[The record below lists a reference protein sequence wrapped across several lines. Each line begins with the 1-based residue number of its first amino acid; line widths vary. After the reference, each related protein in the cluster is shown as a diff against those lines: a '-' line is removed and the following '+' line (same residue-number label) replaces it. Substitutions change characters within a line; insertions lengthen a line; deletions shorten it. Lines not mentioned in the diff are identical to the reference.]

1 MARTPLFGWLQRLH
15 ASAMLAQRGG
25 LPPAEAHEALIEQRR
40 ERRRVLAALASAGAV
55 AALPACA
62 PTRMRTAASGGDP
75 VVIVGAGLA
84 GLACAYRLRE
94 AGVPFVLYD
103 AQERIGGRVLSLRG
117 HFPDGQVCELGGELI
132 DTGHVRLRAL
142 CEELGLALDDLSIDD
157 PALETEV
164 WYHGGRRYGERDV
177 LEAYAPLAA
186 AIARDAARI
195 PDADITYRNSGGVAD
210 LDALSITQWLDRTG
224 VTNWVRALIEVA
236 YTTEMGLECEEQ
248 SALNL
253 LTFIDPATDHF
264 RVFGASDE
272 RFHVRGGNDL
282 VVQRLAERVA
292 DAIETGHA
300 LESIAASAGGRYA
313 LSFRRGA
320 SSRTV
325 AAREVV
331 LALPYTTLR
340 RVRLDVELSA
350 AKRRALAE
358 ARYGTNAKIIIGF
371 GERVWRTRH
380 GSNGSTFTDLPLQT
394 TWETSRAQPG
404 AHGILTNFTGGRH
417 GVEIGFGTAREQAD
431 KATRELEAL
440 FPGLVAA
447 RAGAREARMHW
458 PTNPWAEGSYLC
470 YAPGQWTTLRGA
482 FGEREGGLHFAGE
495 HCSME
500 NQGFMEGAAESGED
514 AAAAILAT
522 RGLRRAA

>member
-1 MARTPLFGWLQRLH
+1 MARSALFGWLKRLH
-15 ASAMLAQRGG
+15 AVAESARRTARPLADV
-25 LPPAEAHEALIEQRR
+25 HEASIARR
-40 ERRRVLAALASAGAV
+40 LERRRVLAALGGASTIAT
-55 AALPACA
+55 LPACA
-62 PTRMRTAASGGDP
+62 PRAMRRAARSEEP

-84 GLACAYRLRE
+84 GLACAHRLRE
-94 AGVPFVLYD
+94 AGIPFVVHE
-103 AQERIGGRVLSLRG
+103 AQARIGGRVLSLRG

-132 DTGHVRLRAL
+132 DTGHVRMRAL
-142 CEELGLALDDLSIDD
+142 CEELGLALDDLSVED

-164 WYHGGRRYGERDV
+164 WYHGGRRYGEREV

-186 AIARDAARI
+186 AIARDAGRI
-195 PDADITYRNSGGVAD
+195 PDAEITYRNAGGVAD

-224 VTNWVRALIEVA
+224 ATGWLRTLVEVA

-292 DAIETGHA
+292 DAIETGSV
-300 LESIAASAGGRYA
+300 LESISRGADGRHA

-325 AAREVV
+325 HAREVV
-331 LALPYTTLR
+331 LALPYTMLR
-340 RVRLDVELSA
+340 RVRLDVELSP

-358 ARYGTNAKIIIGF
+358 ARYGTNAKLMIGF

-380 GSNGSTFTDLPLQT
+380 RSNGSTFTDLPLQS
-394 TWETSRAQPG
+394 TWETSRAQRG
-404 AHGILTNFTGGRH
+404 AHGLLTNFTGGRH

-431 KATRELEAL
+431 KAARELEPL
-440 FPGLVAA
+440 FPGAVAA
-447 RAGAREARMHW
+447 RAGAKEARMHW
-458 PTNPWAEGSYLC
+458 PTNPWVEGSYLC
-470 YAPGQWTTLRGA
+470 YAPGQWTALRGA

-495 HCSME
+495 HCSLE

-514 AAAAILAT
+514 AAAAILAV
-522 RGLRRAA
+522 RGVRRAA